1 MPEYGLTTT
10 IALRLCCILM
20 NPPGPREPDH
30 DPLVNNPARRTYCPA
45 PPSGF
50 IVSPFLPMDQDFFRF
65 GLAAFV
71 TILVVVDPPGV
82 VPIFVALT
90 KDEGPR
96 RRRAILIRAVLIAF
110 GVALFFLIAGRAV
123 LSYLGVTVHAF
134 SISGGILLF
143 VAAMPMLF
151 GQRGGLQAPEGKER
165 GAQTVAEADVQSKVA
180 DENSPRATSN
190 NDISVFPLAMPLL
203 SGPGTIATI
212 LLLTSQAGG
221 DLKKLAAIGVAIA
234 VVFLVSFVSLHLG
247 ARLIRLVGEGGVHIA
262 TRVMGIVL
270 AALAVQ
276 YILNGIAGY
285 YSLLRGW

>member
-1 MPEYGLTTT
+1 
-10 IALRLCCILM
+10 
-20 NPPGPREPDH
+20 
-30 DPLVNNPARRTYCPA
+30 
-45 PPSGF
+45 
-50 IVSPFLPMDQDFFRF
+50 MDQDFLRF

-90 KDEGPR
+90 KDEEPR
-96 RRRAILIRAVLIAF
+96 RRQAILIRAVLIAF
-110 GVALFFLIAGRAV
+110 GVALFFLVAGRAV

-165 GAQTVAEADVQSKVA
+165 GARAMAGKEA
-180 DENSPRATSN
+180 ATRTAGQ
-190 NDISVFPLAMPLL
+190 DISVFPLAMPLL

-221 DLKKLAAIGVAIA
+221 DLRKLAAIGIAIA
-234 VVFLVSFVSLHLG
+234 VVFLVSFVALYLG
-247 ARLIRLVGEGGVHIA
+247 ARLIRMVGEDGVHTA

-276 YILNGIAGY
+276 YVLNGITGY
-285 YSLLRGW
+285 YQLLRGH

>member
-1 MPEYGLTTT
+1 
-10 IALRLCCILM
+10 
-20 NPPGPREPDH
+20 
-30 DPLVNNPARRTYCPA
+30 
-45 PPSGF
+45 
-50 IVSPFLPMDQDFFRF
+50 MDQDFFRF

-71 TILVVVDPPGV
+71 TLLVVVDPPGV
-82 VPIFVALT
+82 VPIYVALT
-90 KDEGPR
+90 KDEQPR

-110 GVALFFLIAGRAV
+110 GVALFFLVAGRAV

-165 GAQTVAEADVQSKVA
+165 GA
-180 DENSPRATSN
+180 RAAAGKERAAPGDRGTAGQ
-190 NDISVFPLAMPLL
+190 DISVFPLAMPLL

-221 DLKKLAAIGVAIA
+221 DLQKLAAIGVAIA
-234 VVFLVSFVSLHLG
+234 IVFLVSFVLLYLG

-276 YILNGIAGY
+276 YVLNGVTGY
-285 YSLLRGW
+285 YQLLRGR

>member
-1 MPEYGLTTT
+1 M
-10 IALRLCCILM
+10 
-20 NPPGPREPDH
+20 
-30 DPLVNNPARRTYCPA
+30 
-45 PPSGF
+45 
-50 IVSPFLPMDQDFFRF
+50 MDQDILRF

-71 TILVVVDPPGV
+71 TLLVVVDPPGV

-90 KDEGPR
+90 ENEPSKR
-96 RRRAILIRAVLIAF
+96 VTILTRAVLIAL

-151 GQRGGLQAPEGKER
+151 GQRGGLQAPEPRER
-165 GAQTVAEADVQSKVA
+165 GGE
-180 DENSPRATSN
+180 
-190 NDISVFPLAMPLL
+190 DISVFPLAMPLL

-212 LLLTSQAGG
+212 LLLTSQAGNDVRKVG
-221 DLKKLAAIGVAIA
+221 AIGVAIA
-234 VVFLVSFVSLHLG
+234 IVFLVSFISLYLG
-247 ARLIRLVGEGGVHIA
+247 SRLMRLLGEGGVHIA

-276 YILNGIAGY
+276 YVLNGITGY
-285 YSLLRGW
+285 YELLSRR

>member
-1 MPEYGLTTT
+1 
-10 IALRLCCILM
+10 
-20 NPPGPREPDH
+20 
-30 DPLVNNPARRTYCPA
+30 
-45 PPSGF
+45 
-50 IVSPFLPMDQDFFRF
+50 MDQDFFRF

-90 KDEGPR
+90 KDEEPR

-165 GAQTVAEADVQSKVA
+165 GARAVDGDRRARTAAETNAQAVL
-180 DENSPRATSN
+180 ENEPAGAS

-221 DLKKLAAIGVAIA
+221 DLQRLAAIGVAIA
-234 VVFLVSFVSLHLG
+234 VVFLVSFVVLYLG

-276 YILNGIAGY
+276 YVLNGVAGY
-285 YSLLRGW
+285 YKLLIGR

>member
-1 MPEYGLTTT
+1 MEDQSPKTQDQRPALLSYNCGLT
-10 IALRLCCILM
+10 L
-20 NPPGPREPDH
+20 P
-30 DPLVNNPARRTYCPA
+30 
-45 PPSGF
+45 GF
-50 IVSPFLPMDQDFFRF
+50 IVSTMDQDFLRF

-82 VPIFVALT
+82 VPIYVALT
-90 KDEGPR
+90 KDELPR

-110 GVALFFLIAGRAV
+110 GVALFFLVAGRAV

-165 GAQTVAEADVQSKVA
+165 GA
-180 DENSPRATSN
+180 RAMAGKERAALGDRGPAGQ
-190 NDISVFPLAMPLL
+190 DISVFPLAMPLL

-221 DLKKLAAIGVAIA
+221 SVQKLVAIGGAIA
-234 VVFLVSFVSLHLG
+234 AVFLVAFITLYLG
-247 ARLIRLVGEGGVHIA
+247 GRLIALVGEGGVHIA

-276 YILNGIAGY
+276 YVLNGVTGY
-285 YSLLRGW
+285 YQLLRGR

>member
-1 MPEYGLTTT
+1 
-10 IALRLCCILM
+10 
-20 NPPGPREPDH
+20 
-30 DPLVNNPARRTYCPA
+30 
-45 PPSGF
+45 
-50 IVSPFLPMDQDFFRF
+50 MDQDFFRF

-82 VPIFVALT
+82 VPIYVALT
-90 KDEGPR
+90 KDEQPA
-96 RRRAILIRAVLIAF
+96 RRRAILTRAVLIAF

-165 GAQTVAEADVQSKVA
+165 GARAAAGKEGSSSGDRRAEGH
-180 DENSPRATSN
+180 
-190 NDISVFPLAMPLL
+190 DISVFPLAMPLL

-212 LLLTSQAGG
+212 LLLTAQAGG
-221 DLKKLAAIGVAIA
+221 DLKKLGAIGIAIA
-234 VVFLVSFVSLHLG
+234 VVFLVSFVALYLG
-247 ARLIRLVGEGGVHIA
+247 ARLISLVGEGGVHIA

-276 YILNGIAGY
+276 YVLNGVTGY
-285 YSLLRGW
+285 YQLLRGH